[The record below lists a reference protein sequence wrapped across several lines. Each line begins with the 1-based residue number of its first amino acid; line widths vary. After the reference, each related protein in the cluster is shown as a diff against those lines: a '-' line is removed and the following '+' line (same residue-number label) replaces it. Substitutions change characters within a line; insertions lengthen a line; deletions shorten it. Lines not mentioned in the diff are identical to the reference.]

1 MVLGTLAVVG
11 TWVVV
16 AVADRTCRRYI
27 AVRTK
32 GLEAV
37 EAVGIF
43 VAHHRQ
49 MAPEVAASCVEAF

>member
-1 MVLGTLAVVG
+1 MVLGTSAVVD

-32 GLEAV
+32 DLEAV

-43 VAHHRQ
+43 VAHRRQ
-49 MAPEVAASCVEAF
+49 MALEVAAFVEAF